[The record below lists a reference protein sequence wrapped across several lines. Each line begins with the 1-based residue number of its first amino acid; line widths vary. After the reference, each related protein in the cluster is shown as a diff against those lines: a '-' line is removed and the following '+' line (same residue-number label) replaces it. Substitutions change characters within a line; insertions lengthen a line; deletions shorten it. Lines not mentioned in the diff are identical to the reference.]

1 MPAAGET
8 RRRPGVGGAALAR
21 AGRELARIGV
31 LVLVVTSALFFLLRL
46 TGDPSAML
54 AGPDA
59 SAEQLAAI
67 RAEYGLDRPLI
78 VQYASYLSHLVR
90 GDFGVSLAS
99 GQPALTVVLEA
110 LPATLALALPA
121 LLLAF
126 VCAIGLGA
134 WLGSGTGRARR
145 LMSGLV
151 FILQGT
157 PGFVAGLL
165 LIQLFAIELAW
176 LPSMGAY
183 GAASYVLPVATL
195 AMFLLPKQ
203 TRLIASSVRE
213 AYQED
218 YVRTAVAIGATE
230 REVLFRHVLPNA
242 MVGSVALLGAQ
253 TALLLSG
260 ATVTE
265 TIFGWPG
272 AGTLLL
278 TSAQVLD
285 FPVIQAIAIVV
296 ALLVFL
302 ANVLADVAVAALDPR
317 ARDAAEAV

>member
-1 MPAAGET
+1 M
-8 RRRPGVGGAALAR
+8 RV
-21 AGRELARIGV
+21 GV
-31 LVLVVTSALFFLLRL
+31 LILVVTSALFFLLRL

-67 RAEYGLDRPLI
+67 RAEYGLDKPLL
-78 VQYASYLSHLVR
+78 VQYVAYLSHLVT

-99 GQPALTVVLEA
+99 GQPALAVVLDA

-121 LLLAF
+121 LLAAF

-134 WLGSGTGRARR
+134 WLGSGAGHARR
-145 LMSGLV
+145 LVSGFV
-151 FILQGT
+151 FVLQGT

-165 LIQLFAIELAW
+165 MIQLFAIELAW

-195 AMFLLPKQ
+195 AMFLMPKQ
-203 TRLIASSVRE
+203 TRLIASSVKE

-218 YVRTAVAIGATE
+218 YVRTAVAIGASE

-253 TALLLSG
+253 AALLLSG

-302 ANVLADVAVAALDPR
+302 ANVLADLAVTALDPR
-317 ARDAAEAV
+317 ARDAAAAV